1 MQCLWAGKICFSD
14 HHTTLIIYPSPFL
27 SLPLF
32 HPCLITRAVHVLC
45 PSHLQSAKAYVSELF
60 GLGVRYVEYLNTTL
74 VDSVAPC
81 YAPWAATVGTTSL
94 ICTGIVGS
102 LVSDPA
108 AHDPL
113 KAWYSV

>member
-1 MQCLWAGKICFSD
+1 M
-14 HHTTLIIYPSPFL
+14 
-27 SLPLF
+27 
-32 HPCLITRAVHVLC
+32 
-45 PSHLQSAKAYVSELF
+45 SELF
-60 GLGVRYVEYLNTTL
+60 DIGVQYVEYLNTTL

-81 YAPWAATVGTTSL
+81 YAPWAAAVGTTSL

-113 KAWYSV
+113 LALYSLLGDIWI